1 MRIEQFEYLID
12 IEKTRSIT
20 QTAENFF
27 ISRQVVSSN
36 IRAME
41 TELGVQL
48 LIRRREICS
57 SLQSEKLQWKK
68 PGLLCLPTRIF

>member
-27 ISRQVVSSN
+27 ISRQVVSAN

-48 LIRRREICS
+48 LIRQQGN
-57 SLQSEKLQWKK
+57 LKFTTL
-68 PGLLCLPTRIF
+68 G